1 MSVNIHPL
9 AYVAPDARLGE
20 NVEIDA
26 FAFIDQQ
33 VEIGDNC
40 HVRPHA
46 SVLRGTVM
54 GHDNVIYEGAVIGA
68 EPQDFRWKRGAM
80 TKLIIGNNNRIHEQ
94 VIINRSIH
102 CEPEAAT
109 TIGSNSFIMA
119 QSHIGHDCNVSDQCV
134 LGNAVKLAGD
144 VKIGACS
151 ILSSGVIVHENCDL
165 GEWVLI
171 KGGCRVNNN
180 VPPFTIMAHNPITYF
195 GVNAYILRR
204 GNFKTDEINNIAK
217 CYRHLFQSQTSVRNA
232 VNRILADVEP
242 SEHRD
247 AVVRFIRSHN
257 FDIAAT
263 VKLDEE

>member
-1 MSVNIHPL
+1 MSVKIHPM
-9 AYVAPDARLGE
+9 AYVAPGARLGE

-26 FAFIDQQ
+26 FVFIDEQ

-68 EPQDFRWKRGAM
+68 EPQDFRWERGAM
-80 TKLIIGNNNRIHEQ
+80 TKLIIGDNNRIHEQ

-102 CEPEAAT
+102 RDADAAT
-109 TIGSNSFIMA
+109 VIGSNSFIMA
-119 QSHIGHDCNVSDQCV
+119 QTHIGHDCKIADKCV
-134 LGNAVKLAGD
+134 LGNAVKLAGNVCID
-144 VKIGACS
+144 TCS

-165 GEWVLI
+165 GQWVLI
-171 KGGCRVNNN
+171 KGGCRVNSH
-180 VPPFTIMAHNPITYF
+180 VPPFTIMAHNPITYS
-195 GVNAYILRR
+195 GVNAYVMRQ
-204 GNFKTDEINNIAK
+204 GDFSNAEIDDIAK

-232 VNRILADVEP
+232 VNRIMADVEP
-242 SEHRD
+242 SDHRD
-247 AVVRFIRSHN
+247 AVVEFIRIHN
-257 FDIAAT
+257 YGVAAT

>member
-1 MSVNIHPL
+1 MSVKIHPL
-9 AYVAPDARLGE
+9 AYVAPGAKLGE
-20 NVEIDA
+20 NVEIDP
-26 FAFIDQQ
+26 FVYIDEQ

-40 HVRPHA
+40 HVRAHA

-68 EPQDFRWKRGAM
+68 EPQDFRWKRGTM
-80 TKLIIGNNNRIHEQ
+80 TRLIIGNDNRIHEQ

-102 CEPEAAT
+102 CEPDAAT
-109 TIGSNSFIMA
+109 TIGSGSFIMA
-119 QSHIGHDCNVSDQCV
+119 QSHVGHDCRVADRCV

-144 VKIGACS
+144 VSIGTCS

-171 KGGCRVNNN
+171 KGGCRVNSN
-180 VPPFTIMAHNPITYF
+180 VPPFVIMAHNPITYF
-195 GVNAYILRR
+195 GVNAYILKR
-204 GNFKTDEINNIAK
+204 GNFNSAEINDIAK

-242 SEHRD
+242 SGRRD
-247 AVVRFIRSHN
+247 SVVEFIRNHHYE
-257 FDIAAT
+257 IAAT